1 MAVCVKCNNEFWEH
15 LFLSILFNLSNL
27 VSFRKKIIGDE
38 TLTEKLKNKMERIY
52 EDDAVVSISRP
63 KNDETPSAN
72 GAIVSIEAIV
82 KGDSVL
88 TV

>member
-1 MAVCVKCNNEFWEH
+1 M
-15 LFLSILFNLSNL
+15 
-27 VSFRKKIIGDE
+27 
-38 TLTEKLKNKMERIY
+38 TEKLKNKMERIY

>member
-1 MAVCVKCNNEFWEH
+1 
-15 LFLSILFNLSNL
+15 
-27 VSFRKKIIGDE
+27 
-38 TLTEKLKNKMERIY
+38 MERIY

-72 GAIVSIEAIV
+72 GAIVSTEATV

-88 TV
+88 TVYLMAIRNTILEVCYLTNVNDKFNVYLVYEVSIKFDTKCNFS